1 MELLNRDNNLS
12 LSDQKTSVKQAD
24 FDSSLDSL
32 GISDTEKHKMVTLY
46 CANCGY
52 SYKTSLK
59 CSDRTCMLCREKQY
73 HRLLLS
79 YRQFLSS
86 RHSLRLLTLTL
97 SGRQNILPRQR
108 ISRIRKYFKALYRIP
123 YYQTHLSGGFYSI
136 EAKKKDVGW
145 NIHIHI
151 LYQGDFIAHAKL
163 KSDWYKITGD
173 SYIVDIRKAYSSLG
187 GFKYILKYLTKSP
200 EAKSY
205 EDIWQYNNAFR
216 GVRLLSAFGSWYK
229 TAKPINMALICP
241 KCGSDKWVLLPYSP
255 FFDGDYAL
263 FKADL
268 SPPVVSII
276 GLNQSH
282 DPLI

>member
-1 MELLNRDNNLS
+1 MLS
-12 LSDQKTSVKQAD
+12 LFMYHNDNKLSITGQENAVKSIT
-24 FDSSLDSL
+24 FNSSLDSID
-32 GISDTEKHKMVTLY
+32 ISNTKSHPVITLY
-46 CANCGY
+46 CQKCGY
-52 SYKTSLK
+52 SYKTSPK
-59 CSDRTCMLCREKQY
+59 CGDRTCVICRQKDY
-73 HRLLLS
+73 DRLIFT

-97 SGRQNILPRQR
+97 RGRQNILPRQR

-136 EAKKKDVGW
+136 ESKKKDVGW

-151 LYQGDFIAHAKL
+151 LYQGGFIAQSRL

-229 TAKPINMALICP
+229 QSKPIKEKYICP
-241 KCGSDKWVLLPYSP
+241 LCQSSDWLSEYDILK
-255 FFDGDYAL
+255 YAIR
-263 FKADL
+263 ADL